1 MTRLLSAAASVCLR
15 RISYHGRNYSQPY
28 FFKRNQ
34 SNDNRS
40 HGFGAKFLLKKL
52 SASDFSHERKSA
64 LKLPKGPII
73 FSVCGGEVNFEGG
86 NRKKADLIKGGIK
99 FGRNMVRG
107 ERNYEFVQG
116 GIHFLIIRMY
126 NKVLNGY
133 SKPCYRIC
141 YQNNIM
147 PNNCQCHIH
156 FSVCSRF
163 FVARASQ
170 AFLWYSQF
178 SLNLNFDF
186 LEIITS

>member
-1 MTRLLSAAASVCLR
+1 M
-15 RISYHGRNYSQPY
+15 
-28 FFKRNQ
+28 
-34 SNDNRS
+34 
-40 HGFGAKFLLKKL
+40 
-52 SASDFSHERKSA
+52 
-64 LKLPKGPII
+64 I
-73 FSVCGGEVNFEGG
+73 FSVCVGGGVNFEGG

-99 FGRNMVRG
+99 FDRNMVRG

-116 GIHFLIIRMY
+116 GIHFLIIRMH

-178 SLNLNFDF
+178 FSESELRFSRNYYV
-186 LEIITS
+186 IIPFQIEWPDRTS

>member
-1 MTRLLSAAASVCLR
+1 M
-15 RISYHGRNYSQPY
+15 
-28 FFKRNQ
+28 
-34 SNDNRS
+34 
-40 HGFGAKFLLKKL
+40 
-52 SASDFSHERKSA
+52 
-64 LKLPKGPII
+64 
-73 FSVCGGEVNFEGG
+73 NFEGG

-107 ERNYEFVQG
+107 ERITNSSRG

-178 SLNLNFDF
+178 FSESELRFSRNYYV
-186 LEIITS
+186 IIPFQIEWPDRTS

>member
-1 MTRLLSAAASVCLR
+1 M
-15 RISYHGRNYSQPY
+15 
-28 FFKRNQ
+28 
-34 SNDNRS
+34 
-40 HGFGAKFLLKKL
+40 
-52 SASDFSHERKSA
+52 
-64 LKLPKGPII
+64 
-73 FSVCGGEVNFEGG
+73 NFEGG

-107 ERNYEFVQG
+107 GKELRIRPGG

-156 FSVCSRF
+156 FP
-163 FVARASQ
+163 FVPDS
-170 AFLWYSQF
+170 LLLEHLKLSCGIHSF